1 MTVNRAAGTV
11 LAAAAVL
18 GGGATACTSSGGDGK
33 AGSSPRT
40 AAAAAVLKATENGE
54 RLTSF
59 GYRMTG
65 EVPGSGRIDGE
76 AAISVK
82 PMAMRMRMTSPDQ
95 GSDGT
100 LEMRV
105 TGGALYMGGG
115 RSAAKETDGRSWLKF
130 DISGPAAQEAAAT
143 NPLAGQVNQNP
154 AEQVTFLNGSKD
166 LERVGEESVEG
177 EQTAHYKGT
186 VTLDQM
192 RESYKDEDAATRK
205 RRDQNLSVYEVLGV
219 DKLVVDL
226 WVDQDDRTKRFR
238 TRGAA
243 DKGRFDMTMTF
254 FAYDKPVTVRA
265 PAAADVVDLAQMMKG
280 ATSS

>member
-1 MTVNRAAGTV
+1 MTVSRAAGAV
-11 LAAAAVL
+11 LAAAVL
-18 GGGATACTSSGGDGK
+18 CGGAAACTSSGGDGK

-65 EVPGSGRIDGE
+65 EVPGSGRIDAE

-95 GSDGT
+95 GSYGT

-115 RSAAKETDGRSWLKF
+115 KGAAKEMDGRSWLKF
-130 DISGPAAQEAAAT
+130 DISGPGSQEAAAT
-143 NPLAGQVNQNP
+143 NPLAGQADQNP

-166 LERVGEESVEG
+166 LERVGEETVEG
-177 EQTAHYKGT
+177 EKTAHYKGT

-192 RESYKDEDAATRK
+192 RESYKEEDAATRK
-205 RRDQNLSVYEVLGV
+205 RRDKNLSMYEGLGV
-219 DKLVVDL
+219 DKLAVDL
-226 WVDQDDRTKRFR
+226 WIDQDDRTKRFR

-254 FAYDKPVTVRA
+254 FDYDKPVTVRA
-265 PAAADVVDLAQMMKG
+265 PAAEDVVDLAQMVKG
-280 ATSS
+280 ATSG

>member
-1 MTVNRAAGTV
+1 MTAKRAVGAV
-11 LAAAAVL
+11 LAAAVL
-18 GGGATACTSSGGDGK
+18 CGGAAACTSSGGDG
-33 AGSSPRT
+33 GRPDSSPRM
-40 AAAAAVLKATENGE
+40 AAAAAVLKATRNGE

-65 EVPGSGRIDGE
+65 EVPGSGRINGE
-76 AAISVK
+76 AAISVQ

-115 RSAAKETDGRSWLKF
+115 KGAAKETDGRSWLKF
-130 DISGPAAQEAAAT
+130 DISGPKSQEAAAS
-143 NPLAGQVNQNP
+143 NPLAGQADQNP

-166 LERVGEESVEG
+166 LERVGEETVEG
-177 EQTAHYKGT
+177 ERTAHYKGT

-192 RESYKDEDAATRK
+192 RESYENEDAATRK
-205 RRDQNLSVYEVLGV
+205 RRDKSLSMYEGLGV
-219 DKLVVDL
+219 DKLAVDL
-226 WVDQDDRTKRFR
+226 WIDRDDRTKRFR

-254 FAYDKPVTVRA
+254 FDYDKPVTVQA
-265 PAAADVVDLAQMMKG
+265 PPAKDVVDLAAMMKG

>member
-11 LAAAAVL
+11 LATSAVL
-18 GGGATACTSSGGDGK
+18 CGGATACTSSGSDGK

-40 AAAAAVLKATENGE
+40 AAAAVLKATGNGE

-115 RSAAKETDGRSWLKF
+115 KSAAKETDGRSWLKF
-130 DISGPAAQEAAAT
+130 DISGPGAQEAAAT

-166 LERVGEESVEG
+166 LERVGEETVEG

-192 RESYKDEDAATRK
+192 RESYKNEDPATRK
-205 RRDQNLSVYEVLGV
+205 RRDQNLSVYEGLGV

-226 WVDQDDRTKRFR
+226 WVDHDDRTKRFR
-238 TRGAA
+238 TRSAA

-254 FAYDKPVTVRA
+254 FDYDKPVTVRA
-265 PAAADVVDLAQMMKG
+265 PAAEDVVDLAQMMKG
-280 ATSS
+280 TTSS

>member
-1 MTVNRAAGTV
+1 MTVNRAAGAV
-11 LAAAAVL
+11 VAAAML
-18 GGGATACTSSGGDGK
+18 CGGATGCTSSGGDGK
-33 AGSSPRT
+33 AGPSPRT
-40 AAAAAVLKATENGE
+40 AAAAAVRKATENGE

-65 EVPGSGRIDGE
+65 EVPGSGRIDAE

-95 GSDGT
+95 ESDGT

-115 RSAAKETDGRSWLKF
+115 KGAAKETDGRGWLKF
-130 DISGPAAQEAAAT
+130 DISGPGSQEAAAT
-143 NPLAGQVNQNP
+143 NPLAGQADQNP

-166 LERVGEESVEG
+166 LERVGEETVEG
-177 EQTAHYKGT
+177 EKTAHYKGT
-186 VTLDQM
+186 VTLGQM
-192 RESYKDEDAATRK
+192 RESYKDEGAATRK
-205 RRDQNLSVYEVLGV
+205 RRDKNLSMYEGLGV
-219 DKLVVDL
+219 DKLAVDL
-226 WVDQDDRTKRFR
+226 WIDQDDRTKRFR

-254 FAYDKPVTVRA
+254 FDYDKPVTVRA
-265 PAAADVVDLAQMMKG
+265 PAAEDVVDLAQMMKG
-280 ATSS
+280 GTSS

>member
-1 MTVNRAAGTV
+1 MTVSRAAGAV
-11 LAAAAVL
+11 LAAAVL
-18 GGGATACTSSGGDGK
+18 CGVATACTSSGGDGK
-33 AGSSPRT
+33 AGSTPRT

-65 EVPGSGRIDGE
+65 EVPGSGRIDAE

-105 TGGALYMGGG
+105 TGGALYMRGGKG
-115 RSAAKETDGRSWLKF
+115 AAEEMDGRSWLKF
-130 DISGPAAQEAAAT
+130 DISGPGSREAAAT
-143 NPLAGQVNQNP
+143 NPLAGQADQNP

-166 LERVGEESVEG
+166 LERVGEETVEG
-177 EQTAHYKGT
+177 ERTAHYKGT

-205 RRDQNLSVYEVLGV
+205 RRDKNLSMYADLGV
-219 DKLVVDL
+219 DNLAVDL
-226 WVDQDDRTKRFR
+226 WIDQDDRTRRFR

-254 FAYDKPVTVRA
+254 FDYDKPVTVRA
-265 PAAADVVDLAQMMKG
+265 PAAEDVVDLAQMMKG
-280 ATSS
+280 ATRS

>member
-1 MTVNRAAGTV
+1 V
-11 LAAAAVL
+11 LAAAVL
-18 GGGATACTSSGGDGK
+18 CGGATACTSSGGDGR

-115 RSAAKETDGRSWLKF
+115 KGAAKETDGRSWLKF
-130 DISGPAAQEAAAT
+130 DISGPASQEAAAT
-143 NPLAGQVNQNP
+143 NPLAGQADQNP

-166 LERVGEESVEG
+166 LERVGEETVEG
-177 EQTAHYKGT
+177 EKTAHYKGS

-205 RRDQNLSVYEVLGV
+205 RRDKNLSMYEGLGV
-219 DKLVVDL
+219 DKLAVDL
-226 WVDQDDRTKRFR
+226 WIDQGDRTRRFR

-254 FAYDKPVTVRA
+254 FDYDKPVTVRA
-265 PAAADVVDLAQMMKG
+265 PAAKDVVDLAQMMKG
-280 ATSS
+280 ATSG